1 MSHYRIE
8 DWVDFVR
15 GLGEVSQTAAMKGHL
30 AAGCPECATIVAR
43 LQRTAAGLTADAARP
58 VPEAVVA
65 RARAVFQP
73 AQAPWATGQRLS
85 RLLAELVFDSW
96 SAPAPAYAGIRGSLG
111 TRQLSYRAG
120 DVRLD
125 LSVEPVPK
133 SPRLLFTGQVH
144 GKPAGNS
151 MTVKIL
157 CGERTVSESTT
168 SEFGEFALE
177 SPNAIRLSLHIEN
190 LRGGFGIMV
199 PLTPLLTA
207 ALDTPT
213 TELPENKK

>member
-1 MSHYRIE
+1 MSHFRIE
-8 DWVDFVR
+8 DWADFVR
-15 GLGEVSQTAAMKGHL
+15 GLGEPPRLAAMEGHL
-30 AAGCPECATIVAR
+30 AAGCPECAQIAGR
-43 LQRTAAGLTADAARP
+43 LRSTAVVLAADAARP

-65 RARAVFQP
+65 RARAIFMP
-73 AQAPWATGQRLS
+73 SQAPHPSGRLA

-96 SAPAPAYAGIRGSLG
+96 SDLPLAAAGMRGMGG

-125 LSVEPVPK
+125 LSIEPVPK

-144 GKPAGNS
+144 GQFAGKQ
-151 MTVKIL
+151 MTVRVV
-157 CGERTVSESTT
+157 CGDRTVAESET

-190 LRGGFGIMV
+190 LRGGLGMIV
-199 PLTPLLTA
+199 PLSPVLNA
-207 ALDTPT
+207 GADSPASHV
-213 TELPENKK
+213 PKENQ